1 VVDRIIH
8 SYFTPDYLHC
18 KKTLL
23 NDLSYDDKITKFYT
37 YLAMARSLFHSEHNV
52 QYYNSRIDTFP
63 YSLYRSIKYFT
74 LENKNLPLN
83 RFINNLNIKLYANAK
98 SGKVRS
104 YFREYEAISVQTLS
118 KRSYYDKLSH
128 LRRIQVPINNES
140 DNSHLRTSYD
150 YCYFCPFETPESKDV
165 GFVKYFGLS
174 VLVSPDFS
182 M

>member
-1 VVDRIIH
+1 
-8 SYFTPDYLHC
+8 
-18 KKTLL
+18 
-23 NDLSYDDKITKFYT
+23 
-37 YLAMARSLFHSEHNV
+37 
-52 QYYNSRIDTFP
+52 
-63 YSLYRSIKYFT
+63 